1 MVLHLFYFK
10 AICEKTEEIKQSNPS
25 PQNIELK
32 KERERENLS
41 QYWQG
46 ITDTLVMS
54 RMICLDVPQS
64 ASH

>member
-1 MVLHLFYFK
+1 MVLHLLYFK

-25 PQNIELK
+25 HQNIELK
-32 KERERENLS
+32 KKKSLS

-54 RMICLDVPQS
+54 RMICLNVPQS